1 MHTPVSLRHA
11 RLVNFL
17 HTLLTLFAEAKGIG
31 EVHREVVAVRLS
43 SRNVFLPD
51 LAFFSSEQVP
61 RMKETHVPF
70 APVWVCEALSSNTAD
85 RDVGPKFAAYEEHGV
100 QEYWI
105 LDPETL
111 AHRFS
116 AREGEILVEFAKGD
130 SRIRSHAIPGFWVE
144 RSWLNPAS
152 FCRWRRALS
161 NFFPPDAGAYEN
173 AETRAGGTGRYSRV
187 SESSSF
193 CRLETEQK
201 REGALAELGAKAGAF
216 ASVIYS
222 G

>member
-111 AHRFS
+111 AHRFY

-130 SRIRSHAIPGFWVE
+130 SRIRSHTIPGFRVE
-144 RSWLNPAS
+144 RSWLNPGNLLLSRNWWRNTLNANELHELRLYSFARRLTNAS
-152 FCRWRRALS
+152 SLHKSRIRRYL
-161 NFFPPDAGAYEN
+161 
-173 AETRAGGTGRYSRV
+173 
-187 SESSSF
+187 
-193 CRLETEQK
+193 
-201 REGALAELGAKAGAF
+201 
-216 ASVIYS
+216 
-222 G
+222 